1 MPLPAE
7 LRARLVRYAAK
18 KQLKV
23 ATAARTL
30 LDERL
35 GELEERE
42 GLSEVELWQRAQAWA
57 SWDTLKRGKSETLE
71 LDDVL
76 KEFDRPRRPASRR
89 RRR

>member
-1 MPLPAE
+1 
-7 LRARLVRYAAK
+7 VRYAAQ

-35 GELEERE
+35 HELEERE

-57 SWDTLKRGKSETLE
+57 SWETLKRGKAETLE
-71 LDDVL
+71 LDEVL
-76 KEFDRPRRPASRR
+76 KEFDRPRRPSRR
-89 RRR
+89 RRKP